1 MKRIYIKEEKTW
13 DSGDLREMCIHHNL
27 FNNGTN
33 TDYYQALDFVRD
45 NEPTIDNI
53 YMLAKFIL
61 ENTSDNTLTNIMFL
75 ISNEVVKTFYEEV
88 SSDCK
93 HDLETAEYYIK

>member
-13 DSGDLREMCIHHNL
+13 NDCDLREMCIRHNL
-27 FNNGTN
+27 FDNGSN
-33 TDYYQALDFVRD
+33 TEYYQAFDFVRD
-45 NEPTIDNI
+45 NEPNIDNI

-61 ENTSDNTLTNIMFL
+61 ENTSDNTLKNIMFL
-75 ISNEVVKTFYEEV
+75 ISNDLVKTFYEEV

-93 HDLETAEYYIK
+93 HDLEIAEYYIK